1 MGFFSVRF
9 SDHHLNT
16 KPFDNQTQ
24 IYHLNTKL
32 VQYSDGYCI
41 GPVRK
46 SDPHCVLNQIYLS
59 QQERQWKKAAAKML
73 AESAKAY
80 VESWDERRE
89 KVREAQERHRRK
101 VAGFVSGEVL
111 SFWSDAASQAVSLTA
126 ASEIDDS
133 LSALKVNHIMKHSE
147 ENPLNN
153 EEPLFS
159 NKRVNNSGT
168 SSDVRENSEQS
179 DLISLCLGDNNSG
192 SQRDLSLK
200 RRRMLNNLKSTLC
213 VSSSDIEIGLLDD
226 ANDNKDFSYDDVA
239 QSQDYDDESTIEA
252 QVIIELIFLHE

>member
-1 MGFFSVRF
+1 MI
-9 SDHHLNT
+9 LNHV
-16 KPFDNQTQ
+16 KF
-24 IYHLNTKL
+24 
-32 VQYSDGYCI
+32 V
-41 GPVRK
+41 
-46 SDPHCVLNQIYLS
+46 S

-80 VESWDERRE
+80 VESWDERRQ
-89 KVREAQERHRRK
+89 KVREAKERHLRN
-101 VAGFVSGEVL
+101 VAGFVSGQVL
-111 SFWSDAASQAVSLTA
+111 SFWHDAASQAVSLTA

-133 LSALKVNHIMKHSE
+133 LSALKVNHIKHSE
-147 ENPLNN
+147 ENPMNN
-153 EEPLFS
+153 EESLFS

-168 SSDVRENSEQS
+168 STEHSEQS

-226 ANDNKDFSYDDVA
+226 ASDDKDFSYEVA

-252 QVIIELIFLHE
+252 QVII